1 MLRATA
7 GRIDDALDALTD
19 LPALWHSWPHR
30 PAWNIEDELTARG
43 FVFEEEE
50 PLMTLRFP
58 PAKNAQTDIGPAVAP
73 APARAAAVAG
83 KKAPHPLESPLGPAS
98 IRLVDGEEALLA
110 WEELWTGS
118 ASDPAVHAAL
128 AAAGLGTHRVA
139 HHFVAEVDGSL
150 VGCGAAVV
158 ARATVAVEH
167 IVTAATHRRR
177 GIGAQLTGAAL
188 AIGRDHGATTA
199 ILTASPDGAAL
210 YHRLGFVDR
219 EPVRRFVAPGR

>member
-7 GRIDDALDALTD
+7 GRIDDALDALTY

-50 PLMTLRFP
+50 PLMTLRIP
-58 PAKNAQTDIGPAVAP
+58 PAKNAQTDTGPALAP
-73 APARAAAVAG
+73 AQASAAAAH
-83 KKAPHPLESPLGPAS
+83 KAPRPLQPSPGPAS